1 MPCGPCD
8 CRTDDARARAVHGAL
23 VLSATTPSDGS
34 AARAAP
40 PDVAETQRIAAI
52 ENPVIR
58 NLEITECYAQLAA
71 GMATRAA
78 GCSNWCTYATWASR
92 QAGATIR
99 SEDLV
104 DELEREL
111 GRDAE
116 LAHPLASLW
125 RWLIRRGLFQ
135 RETWLGRLMADL
147 HTPFDAFERASE
159 AVADGNRKVFAEIG
173 VHFARYLHDSDASL
187 DAESPAF
194 EQFLDG
200 FKPGEP
206 PDGQRYLR
214 QAFTRYQ
221 RQHSEPDPERRAQS
235 IVLANLEIGLHEQT
249 RLQPQIR
256 AAIDAAIPQRDLGWR
271 LLRRKLQRELSELSR
286 IVITRH
292 FMVLTLPGAVLA
304 LGRNLDMPFPEQLR
318 SPDDPELVA
327 LLARYEPVPPAI
339 DDCAADDWSELT
351 QRMHYIAHLFRA
363 LHDAPQLASVPFTPE
378 QVAQFRA
385 GVVPEGDL

>member
-1 MPCGPCD
+1 
-8 CRTDDARARAVHGAL
+8 V
-23 VLSATTPSDGS
+23 SATTPSDGS

-40 PDVAETQRIAAI
+40 ADVAETQRIAAI

-71 GMATRAA
+71 GMATRAV

-99 SEDLV
+99 SEDLM

-125 RWLIRRGLFQ
+125 RWLIRRGVFQ
-135 RETWLGRLMADL
+135 RETWLGRLTADL

-173 VHFARYLHDSDASL
+173 MHFARYLHDADASL

-221 RQHSEPDPERRAQS
+221 RQHSEPGPERRAQS

-256 AAIDAAIPQRDLGWR
+256 AALDAAIPQRDLGWR

-286 IVITRH
+286 IVITRRL
-292 FMVLTLPGAVLA
+292 MVLTLPGAVLA

-318 SPDDPELVA
+318 SPNDPELVA

-363 LHDAPQLASVPFTPE
+363 FHDAPQLASAPFTPE

-385 GVVPEGDL
+385 GVVPDGDL

>member
-1 MPCGPCD
+1 M
-8 CRTDDARARAVHGAL
+8 
-23 VLSATTPSDGS
+23 SATTPSSDGP

-40 PDVAETQRIAAI
+40 PDVTEAQRIAAI

-71 GMATRAA
+71 VMATRAP

-99 SEDLV
+99 GEDLV

-125 RWLIRRGLFQ
+125 RWLLRRGLFQ
-135 RETWLGRLMADL
+135 RQTSLGRLMADL
-147 HTPFDAFERASE
+147 HTPFDAFERASD
-159 AVADGNRKVFAEIG
+159 AVADGNRKVFTEIG
-173 VHFARYLHDSDASL
+173 VHFARYLHETDASL
-187 DAESPAF
+187 GADSAAF
-194 EQFLDG
+194 ESFLDG
-200 FKPGEP
+200 FTPGDP

-221 RQHSEPDPERRAQS
+221 LQHSAPDPRQRAQS
-235 IVLANLEIGLHEQT
+235 IVLANLEIGLHEQM
-249 RLQPQIR
+249 RLQPQIG
-256 AAIDAAIPQRDLGWR
+256 AAIDAAIQQRDLGWR
-271 LLRRKLQRELSELSR
+271 LLRRKLQRKLSELSR
-286 IVITRH
+286 VVITRRL
-292 FMVLTLPGAVLA
+292 MVLTLPGAVLA

-327 LLARYEPVPPAI
+327 LLARYEPVPPAL
-339 DDCAADDWSELT
+339 DDCAAHDWSELT

-363 LHDAPQLASVPFTPE
+363 FHEDPQLAAPPFTPQ

-385 GVVPEGDL
+385 GSVPEGDL

>member
-1 MPCGPCD
+1 
-8 CRTDDARARAVHGAL
+8 V
-23 VLSATTPSDGS
+23 
-34 AARAAP
+34 ARAAP
-40 PDVAETQRIAAI
+40 PDVAEVQRIAAI

-71 GMATRAA
+71 GMATRAGA
-78 GCSNWCTYATWASR
+78 CSNWCTYATWASR

-99 SEDLV
+99 GEDLG

-116 LAHPLASLW
+116 LAHPLTSLW

-135 RETWLGRLMADL
+135 RQTWLGRLMADL
-147 HTPFDAFERASE
+147 HTPFDAFERASD

-173 VHFARYLHDSDASL
+173 LHFARYLHETDVSL
-187 DAESPAF
+187 AAGSPAF
-194 EQFLDG
+194 ERFLDS
-200 FKPGEP
+200 FTPGEP

-214 QAFTRYQ
+214 QAFTHYQ
-221 RQHSEPDPERRAQS
+221 REHAEPDPTLRAQL

-286 IVITRH
+286 SVITSC

-304 LGRNLDMPFPEQLR
+304 LGRNLDMPFPKDLR
-318 SPDDPELVA
+318 SPDDQELAA
-327 LLARYEPVPPAI
+327 LLARYEPVAPAI
-339 DDCAADDWSELT
+339 DDCAAHDWSELT

-363 LHDAPQLASVPFTPE
+363 FHEDSQLTAAPFTPQ

-385 GVVPEGDL
+385 GVIPEGDL